1 MDVRRSGRREA
12 GGIPIDLVLVLGLV
26 VAVVAAGIWY
36 TVAAGGPVWI
46 IFIVAFAAVMA
57 VAARLFTWLRRTDSD
72 GRGRKVGHDSSWTS
86 GREED
91 E

>member
-1 MDVRRSGRREA
+1 MNLSRSGCREA
-12 GGIPIDLVLVLGLV
+12 GGIPIDLVLVLVLI
-26 VAVVAAGIWY
+26 VAVVVAGVWY
-36 TVAAGGPVWI
+36 TVQAGGPVWI
-46 IFIVAFAAVMA
+46 IIIVSFAAVMA